1 MKFPEEE
8 IDKMRKHLHALRR
21 RALSALLAA
30 VMMMTL
36 APMALAASTEVKKD
50 SICPGS
56 STEEN
61 KGDVHVDT
69 DWVLN
74 KTKVVEAT
82 CHDPGSV
89 TYDCKYCGNYYTEEI
104 ATNNRHVYIYTD
116 NEDGKTHSG
125 YCRYHQDKTTAK
137 ENHEFQKGRC
147 IQCGAVDYN
156 SVAAA
161 IEKNKT
167 VYVAIGEENAKLS
180 MEEITLTAGN
190 ADITKEYNITY
201 AWFDKNGANV
211 GNGSSYTL
219 PAAVTEEE
227 ADYAYT
233 CVILASP
240 KSGASAKPISA
251 TCNVSVLVRDLI
263 VARATLNVKDD
274 YLDFDDTSDAMS
286 DSIYDQI
293 YDAVYD
299 AAASGA
305 TPDYIIFIFDEQP
318 ESKVGRLDISSSSS
332 RKYGFSSKDSYP
344 LEDIRFELGED
355 GVTGTYTI
363 NFKAWDTKGKEF
375 PGVLTIY
382 VEKSLSDAGVLYS
395 GVKGGDVAL
404 SADDFERFWLETH
417 SSGSLEY
424 VVFKAPSD
432 GNLYYGK
439 DKVDT
444 GKDGDEFYFQPTK
457 SRQMDLDEVV
467 FTPRKSFT
475 GTVTI
480 DFTATGKSSKGK
492 TTDLEGTVTILFT
505 DGDVE
510 DISYRAPT
518 GGSAALD
525 PEDFLSVY
533 KEATGSKT
541 SSFYIQ
547 LLSLPESG
555 ALYLDRTS
563 SRSGTQLKDSNKSS
577 YQFHY
582 SSSQNKKIEDLTYV
596 PGSAAKDSASYAV
609 YDSKGEPLYV
619 GTILFERDDL
629 TVEYTASSASG
640 VTFKANDF
648 RTLLG
653 AGASDVITAVS
664 FSAPSKGSLY
674 YNYVGGVGTPVT
686 SSDKYYTTGTT
697 LSVSSLT
704 YVPASG
710 QKAGEVTIPFTAY
723 DLSNNKVSGE
733 VKITVPETPA
743 KPDVPT
749 NPSKPVTPV
758 TPVTFSDVPNN
769 ANTEWYYTAVTELAG
784 AGIINGYEDGTFRP
798 ANEVTYGQA
807 LKLIMMAAGYE
818 DLSGTGSN
826 WAKGFLDKALEDGL
840 LSQTV
845 NLDRKITRSA
855 IAEIAYKAL
864 KLDKPTIASPFYD
877 STEESALAL
886 YETGIITGEERSG
899 KLMFFGSY
907 SITRREMAV
916 IIWRMNNYML
926 NKG

>member
-1 MKFPEEE
+1 
-8 IDKMRKHLHALRR
+8 MRKRLYALRR

-305 TPDYIIFIFDEQP
+305 TPDYIIFDEQP

-363 NFKAWDTKGKEF
+363 NFKAWDTKKKEF

-432 GNLYYGK
+432 GNLYYDK

-475 GTVTI
+475 GAVTI
-480 DFTATGKSSKGK
+480 DFTATGENNRGK
-492 TTDLEGTVTILFT
+492 TVELSGTVTILFT
-505 DGDVE
+505 DGEVE
-510 DISYRAPT
+510 DITYRAPT
-518 GGSAALD
+518 SGSAALD

-563 SRSGTQLKDSNKSS
+563 SRSGTQLKESNKSS

-582 SSSQNKKIEDLTYV
+582 SSSQGKEIEDLTYV

-653 AGASDVITAVS
+653 SGASDVITAVS

-807 LKLIMMAAGYE
+807 LKLIMMAAGYD
-818 DLSGTGSN
+818 DLSRTGGD
-826 WAKGFLDKALEDGL
+826 WAKGFHDKALEDGL
-840 LSQTV
+840 LTQSV
-845 NLDRKITRSA
+845 NLDRKITRKA
-855 IAEIAYKAL
+855 IADIAYKAL
-864 KLDKPTIASPFYD
+864 KLDKPTIASPFAD
-877 STEESALAL
+877 SSEESALAL
-886 YETGIITGEERSG
+886 YEAGIVKGEERSTG
-899 KLMFFGSY
+899 LMFFGNY
-907 SITRREMAV
+907 TITRREMAV
-916 IIWRMNNYML
+916 IIWRMNNYMQS
-926 NKG
+926 KG

>member
-1 MKFPEEE
+1 
-8 IDKMRKHLHALRR
+8 MRKRLYALRR

-36 APMALAASTEVKKD
+36 APMAFAAVEGPGKD
-50 SICPGS
+50 DLCPGAS
-56 STEEN
+56 DNTN
-61 KGDVHVDT
+61 KGETHSWRLTNNVT
-69 DWVLN
+69 
-74 KTKVVEAT
+74 EAT
-82 CHDPGSV
+82 CHDKGSV
-89 TYDCKYCGNYYTEEI
+89 EYRCYYCKNTYKEEI
-104 ATNNRHVYIYTD
+104 PEDSSKHIYIYTD

-274 YLDFDDTSDAMS
+274 YLDFDDTTDAMS

-305 TPDYIIFIFDEQP
+305 TPDYIIFDEQP
-318 ESKVGRLDISSSSS
+318 ESKVGRLDISSSAS

-417 SSGSLEY
+417 SSGSLE
-424 VVFKAPSD
+424 
-432 GNLYYGK
+432 
-439 DKVDT
+439 
-444 GKDGDEFYFQPTK
+444 
-457 SRQMDLDEVV
+457 
-467 FTPRKSFT
+467 
-475 GTVTI
+475 
-480 DFTATGKSSKGK
+480 
-492 TTDLEGTVTILFT
+492 
-505 DGDVE
+505 
-510 DISYRAPT
+510 
-518 GGSAALD
+518 
-525 PEDFLSVY
+525 
-533 KEATGSKT
+533 
-541 SSFYIQ
+541 
-547 LLSLPESG
+547 LSLI
-555 ALYLDRTS
+555 
-563 SRSGTQLKDSNKSS
+563 
-577 YQFHY
+577 H
-582 SSSQNKKIEDLTYV
+582 I
-596 PGSAAKDSASYAV
+596 
-609 YDSKGEPLYV
+609 
-619 GTILFERDDL
+619 
-629 TVEYTASSASG
+629 
-640 VTFKANDF
+640 
-648 RTLLG
+648 
-653 AGASDVITAVS
+653 
-664 FSAPSKGSLY
+664 
-674 YNYVGGVGTPVT
+674 
-686 SSDKYYTTGTT
+686 
-697 LSVSSLT
+697 
-704 YVPASG
+704 
-710 QKAGEVTIPFTAY
+710 
-723 DLSNNKVSGE
+723 
-733 VKITVPETPA
+733 
-743 KPDVPT
+743 
-749 NPSKPVTPV
+749 
-758 TPVTFSDVPNN
+758 
-769 ANTEWYYTAVTELAG
+769 
-784 AGIINGYEDGTFRP
+784 
-798 ANEVTYGQA
+798 
-807 LKLIMMAAGYE
+807 
-818 DLSGTGSN
+818 
-826 WAKGFLDKALEDGL
+826 
-840 LSQTV
+840 
-845 NLDRKITRSA
+845 
-855 IAEIAYKAL
+855 
-864 KLDKPTIASPFYD
+864 
-877 STEESALAL
+877 
-886 YETGIITGEERSG
+886 
-899 KLMFFGSY
+899 
-907 SITRREMAV
+907 
-916 IIWRMNNYML
+916 
-926 NKG
+926 

>member
-1 MKFPEEE
+1 
-8 IDKMRKHLHALRR
+8 MRKRLYTLRR

-36 APMALAASTEVKKD
+36 APMAFAAVEGPGKD
-50 SICPGS
+50 DLCPGAS
-56 STEEN
+56 DNTN
-61 KGDVHVDT
+61 KGEAHSWRLTSNVT
-69 DWVLN
+69 
-74 KTKVVEAT
+74 EAT
-82 CHDPGSV
+82 CHDKGSV
-89 TYDCKYCGNYYTEEI
+89 EYRCSYCKNTYKEEI
-104 ATNNRHVYIYTD
+104 PEDSSKHIYIYTD

-125 YCRYHQDKTTAK
+125 YCRYHQDKTTSK

-167 VYVAIGEENAKLS
+167 VYVAIGEESAKLS

-201 AWFDKNGANV
+201 AWFDKNGTNV

-274 YLDFDDTSDAMS
+274 YLDFDDTTDAMS

-305 TPDYIIFIFDEQP
+305 TPDYIIFDEQP

-363 NFKAWDTKGKEF
+363 NFKAWDTKNKEF

-382 VEKSLSDAGVLYS
+382 VEKSLSDSGVLYS

-432 GNLYYGK
+432 GNLYYDK

-510 DISYRAPT
+510 DISYRVPT

-547 LLSLPESG
+547 LLGLPESG
-555 ALYLDRTS
+555 TLYLDRTS
-563 SRSGTQLKDSNKSS
+563 SRSGTELKDSNKSS

-582 SSSQNKKIEDLTYV
+582 SSSQGKEIEDLTYV

-653 AGASDVITAVS
+653 SGASDVITAVS

-686 SSDKYYTTGTT
+686 ASDKYYTTGTT

-733 VKITVPETPA
+733 VKITVPDTPA

-749 NPSKPVTPV
+749 NPSKPT

-807 LKLIMMAAGYE
+807 LKLIMMAAGYD
-818 DLSGTGSN
+818 DLSRTGGD
-826 WAKGFLDKALEDGL
+826 WAKGFHDKALEDGL
-840 LSQTV
+840 LTQSV
-845 NLDRKITRSA
+845 NLDRKITRKA
-855 IAEIAYKAL
+855 IADIAYKAL
-864 KLDKPTIASPFYD
+864 KLDKPTIASPFAD
-877 STEESALAL
+877 SSEESALAL
-886 YETGIITGEERSG
+886 YEAGIVKGEERSTG
-899 KLMFFGSY
+899 LMFFGNY
-907 SITRREMAV
+907 TITRREMAV
-916 IIWRMNNYML
+916 IIWRMNNYMQS
-926 NKG
+926 KG

>member
-1 MKFPEEE
+1 
-8 IDKMRKHLHALRR
+8 MRKRLYALRR

-125 YCRYHQDKTTAK
+125 YCRYHQDKTTSK

-305 TPDYIIFIFDEQP
+305 TPDYIIFDEQP
-318 ESKVGRLDISSSSS
+318 ESKVGRLDISSSAS

-510 DISYRAPT
+510 DISYRVPT

-582 SSSQNKKIEDLTYV
+582 SSSQNKEIEDLTYV

-653 AGASDVITAVS
+653 SGASDVITAVS

-686 SSDKYYTTGTT
+686 ASDKYYTTGTT

>member
-1 MKFPEEE
+1 
-8 IDKMRKHLHALRR
+8 MRKHLHALRR

-30 VMMMTL
+30 VMMMSL
-36 APMALAASTEVKKD
+36 APMAFAAVEGPGKND
-50 SICPGS
+50 LCPGVS
-56 STEEN
+56 SSDTTN
-61 KGDVHVDT
+61 KGEAHSWRLTNNVT
-69 DWVLN
+69 
-74 KTKVVEAT
+74 EAT
-82 CHDPGSV
+82 CHDKGSV
-89 TYDCKYCGNYYTEEI
+89 EYRCYYCKNTYKEEI
-104 ATNNRHVYIYTD
+104 PEDSSKHIYIYTD

-305 TPDYIIFIFDEQP
+305 TPDYIIFDEQP

-332 RKYGFSSKDSYP
+332 RKYSFSSKDSYP

-363 NFKAWDTKGKEF
+363 NFKAWDTKNKEF

-432 GNLYYGK
+432 GNLYYDK

-475 GTVTI
+475 GAVTI
-480 DFTATGKSSKGK
+480 DFTATGENNRGK
-492 TTDLEGTVTILFT
+492 TVELSGTVTILFT

-510 DISYRAPT
+510 DISYRVPT

-563 SRSGTQLKDSNKSS
+563 SRSGTQLKESNKSS

-582 SSSQNKKIEDLTYV
+582 SSSQGKEIEDLTYV

-653 AGASDVITAVS
+653 SGASDVITAVS

-686 SSDKYYTTGTT
+686 ASDKYYTTGTT

-807 LKLIMMAAGYE
+807 LKLIMMAAGYD
-818 DLSGTGSN
+818 DLSRTGGD
-826 WAKGFLDKALEDGL
+826 WAKGFHDKALEDGL
-840 LSQTV
+840 LTQSV
-845 NLDRKITRSA
+845 NLDRKITRKA
-855 IAEIAYKAL
+855 IADIAYKAL
-864 KLDKPTIASPFYD
+864 KLDKPTIASPFAD
-877 STEESALAL
+877 SSEESALAL
-886 YETGIITGEERSG
+886 YEAGIVKGEERSTG
-899 KLMFFGSY
+899 LMFFGNY
-907 SITRREMAV
+907 TITRREMAV
-916 IIWRMNNYML
+916 IIWRMNNYMQS
-926 NKG
+926 KG

>member
-305 TPDYIIFIFDEQP
+305 TPDYIIFDEQP

-404 SADDFERFWLETH
+404 SADDFERFWLESH

-653 AGASDVITAVS
+653 SGASDVITAVS

>member
-30 VMMMTL
+30 VMMMSL
-36 APMALAASTEVKKD
+36 APMAFAAVEGPGKND
-50 SICPGS
+50 LCPGVS
-56 STEEN
+56 SSDTTN
-61 KGDVHVDT
+61 KGEAHSWRLTNNVT
-69 DWVLN
+69 
-74 KTKVVEAT
+74 EAT
-82 CHDPGSV
+82 CHDKGSV
-89 TYDCKYCGNYYTEEI
+89 EYRCYYCKNTYKEEI
-104 ATNNRHVYIYTD
+104 PEDSSKHIYIYTD

-305 TPDYIIFIFDEQP
+305 TPDYIIFDEQP
-318 ESKVGRLDISSSSS
+318 ESKVGRLNISSSSS
-332 RKYGFSSKDSYP
+332 RKYSFSSKDSYS

-404 SADDFERFWLETH
+404 SADDFERFWLESH

-424 VVFKAPSD
+424 VVFKSPSD
-432 GNLYYGK
+432 GNLYYDR

-510 DISYRAPT
+510 DISYRVPT

-582 SSSQNKKIEDLTYV
+582 SSSQNKEIEDLTYV

-653 AGASDVITAVS
+653 SGASDVITAVS

-818 DLSGTGSN
+818 DLSGTGSS

>member
-61 KGDVHVDT
+61 KGDVHVVT

-305 TPDYIIFIFDEQP
+305 TPDYIIFDEQP

-510 DISYRAPT
+510 DITYRAPT
-518 GGSAALD
+518 SGSAALD

-582 SSSQNKKIEDLTYV
+582 SSSQNKEIEDLTYV

-653 AGASDVITAVS
+653 SGASDVITAVS